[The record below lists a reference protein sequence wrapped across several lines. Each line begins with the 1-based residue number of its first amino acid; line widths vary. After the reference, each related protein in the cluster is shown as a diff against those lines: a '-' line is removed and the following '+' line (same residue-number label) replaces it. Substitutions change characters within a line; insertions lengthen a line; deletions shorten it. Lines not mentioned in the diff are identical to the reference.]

1 MGQLS
6 AIPGIPAP
14 GPLVFTSQNTSV
26 NFFFNAGADMQF
38 GKIFRLGGR
47 AGFTSYQFDYLA
59 SERVPI
65 ALEDGTIYVATIGHD
80 LAMSFSTLWIEP
92 TVRFEP
98 IKQLGLQLGVPLSFP
113 VSSDYLQT
121 QYFIDPP
128 GLPFLDGSIS
138 QVTGSGDVPGMAAIV
153 PGITLQADG
162 MFDMMPDG
170 SLQLNPFAS
179 ATIQVGSWNTGS
191 TLRTTAFNVG
201 VGVRYRFIEPPPPP
215 EPYRDTTITR
225 DTVVILS
232 QRVRTEVVELT
243 SAVYDEVRRSDSIF
257 ITVNERYQRLIPK
270 PPAVLQ
276 ASLKLSFETD
286 VGGISKEAQL
296 IVTKVART
304 RVVPILPIVVFD
316 SLETRIPNRY
326 QRITTA
332 AAEMWTE
339 RAAMLNPDVHWQ
351 YHVLN
356 IVGDRMRRMPTTK
369 IELIVYDDGTEEGTR
384 IARERAVS
392 VQRYVMSTFGIS
404 DKRLKI
410 DVRHGQ
416 ASQQPWVFIGDEFRT
431 VLKPLE
437 ITDTLNETRLPR
449 VRLSPDVVSEAG
461 VRSWTVKAYNKD
473 AEIRS
478 FDGRGTTP
486 ATLIWDI
493 AENVSTDEA
502 LTSVITTT
510 LTVTDNEGATVKTD
524 PIRIA
529 PRGAETNDGRKVSIK
544 RRRVLRWIGADYL
557 HTPDLELFGTTP
569 SFDRIDVYPSA
580 SRREDFFVV
589 SAPAV
594 VHPVN
599 ADAWFRRGLVEPER
613 ALFDHVETYVKD
625 ERLP

>member
-1 MGQLS
+1 M
-6 AIPGIPAP
+6 
-14 GPLVFTSQNTSV
+14 V
-26 NFFFNAGADMQF
+26 N
-38 GKIFRLGGR
+38 
-47 AGFTSYQFDYLA
+47 
-59 SERVPI
+59 
-65 ALEDGTIYVATIGHD
+65 
-80 LAMSFSTLWIEP
+80 
-92 TVRFEP
+92 
-98 IKQLGLQLGVPLSFP
+98 
-113 VSSDYLQT
+113 
-121 QYFIDPP
+121 
-128 GLPFLDGSIS
+128 
-138 QVTGSGDVPGMAAIV
+138 
-153 PGITLQADG
+153 
-162 MFDMMPDG
+162 
-170 SLQLNPFAS
+170 
-179 ATIQVGSWNTGS
+179 
-191 TLRTTAFNVG
+191 
-201 VGVRYRFIEPPPPP
+201 P
-215 EPYRDTTITR
+215 EI
-225 DTVVILS
+225 
-232 QRVRTEVVELT
+232 
-243 SAVYDEVRRSDSIF
+243 
-257 ITVNERYQRLIPK
+257 
-270 PPAVLQ
+270 
-276 ASLKLSFETD
+276 
-286 VGGISKEAQL
+286 
-296 IVTKVART
+296 
-304 RVVPILPIVVFD
+304 
-316 SLETRIPNRY
+316 
-326 QRITTA
+326 
-332 AAEMWTE
+332 
-339 RAAMLNPDVHWQ
+339 HWQ

-356 IVGDRMRRMPTTK
+356 VVGDRLRKLPTAK
-369 IELIVYDDGTEEGTR
+369 IELIVYDDGTDEGTR

-461 VRSWTVKAYNKD
+461 IRSWTVKAYNKD

-478 FDGRGTTP
+478 FEGRGATP

-510 LTVTDNEGATVKTD
+510 LTVTDNEGASVMTD